1 MPSSVRIAR
10 VDIRRY
16 RLPTSDFTHRQ
27 ALHRELTLIIRRH
40 LPGVTASL
48 LALPILSEDGVSVDW
63 HSDLAGEARPLASLP
78 AAQRKLVQDKLQ
90 DRLTS
95 LKRLAIEL
103 PRRVRGSEELAA
115 ELRVATHYP
124 GDEQLYL
131 VGNEPVITFWGF
143 VRSGGRGRLAT
154 PDAAIQ
160 RQRRRSRWLGLGGA
174 ALVLSAVVVA
184 VGYWLTSAGDQALR
198 VKIAEALAKGCA
210 DTDQLVLLARR
221 AEQRDP
227 DGQRFG
233 DLYSRLQAEQAF
245 CAEAQTV
252 ADATKAAGW
261 NCDELAS
268 LADRLETLETDRA
281 PLDQLVAEVAE
292 RREVCATA
300 QRLGRELDQ
309 RLGDCAAVAALVASI
324 EAEAFARTTA
334 FSKTAESP
342 KSPAP
347 APATADASPA
357 TEATG
362 TGPADSEL
370 REWPEPL
377 AQVRERITAE
387 LERCDQAA
395 RLEQALDQAMVD
407 DDTRCDLLLRLD
419 GQLGKLDLS
428 RAPLQ
433 PVRERLDAE
442 LALCARAEA
451 FSRDLIDAQMD
462 CQRIKTL
469 DQRMRGEE
477 MRRPPLQ
484 IVRERLDEAVEACR
498 ALDASKQARIETA
511 GDDPLLKRDRIA
523 CRRQHRQSIRRSITH
538 QTIEHWDQR
547 QRSWPPM
554 VSNGRLKS

>member
-10 VDIRRY
+10 VDVRRY
-16 RLPTSDFTHRQ
+16 RLLTSDFTNRQ
-27 ALHRELTLIIRRH
+27 ALHRELTLTIRRH
-40 LPGVTASL
+40 LPEVTASL
-48 LALPILSEDGVSVDW
+48 LALPILSEDGTSVDW
-63 HSDLAGEARPLASLP
+63 YSDLAGEARPLASLP

-90 DRLTS
+90 DRLSS
-95 LKRLAIEL
+95 LRRLAEEL
-103 PRRVRGSEELAA
+103 PRRVRGAEELAA
-115 ELRVATHYP
+115 KLLMATHYP

-160 RQRRRSRWLGLGGA
+160 RQRRRRRWLGLSGA
-174 ALVLSAVVVA
+174 ALVLSAMAVA
-184 VGYWLTSAGDQALR
+184 VGLWLTSAGDQALR
-198 VKIAEALAKGCA
+198 VEIAEALAKGCA

-233 DLYSRLQAEQAF
+233 DLYSRLQAEQAV

-252 ADATKAAGW
+252 ADAAKAAGW
-261 NCDELAS
+261 NCDALAG
-268 LADRLETLETDRA
+268 LGDRLETLETDRA
-281 PLDQLVAEVAE
+281 PLDQLAAEVAQ
-292 RREVCATA
+292 RRAVCATA
-300 QRLGRELDQ
+300 QRLGSELDQ
-309 RLGDCAAVAALVASI
+309 RLGDCAAVAALATSVAVD
-324 EAEAFARTTA
+324 
-334 FSKTAESP
+334 
-342 KSPAP
+342 PAY
-347 APATADASPA
+347 
-357 TEATG
+357 
-362 TGPADSEL
+362 SEL
-370 REWPEPL
+370 PEWPEPL
-377 AQVRERITAE
+377 AQLHERITAV
-387 LERCDQAA
+387 LERCDEAA

-451 FSRDLIDAQMD
+451 FARDLIDAQMD
-462 CQRIKTL
+462 CQRINAL
-469 DQRMRGEE
+469 DQRMQGEE
-477 MRRPPLQ
+477 MRRPPFQ

-498 ALDASKQARIETA
+498 ALDASKQARIQTA
-511 GDDPLLKRDRIA
+511 GNDPLLTRDRIA
-523 CRRQHRQSIRRSITH
+523 SRLEPGQSIRRSITN
-538 QTIEHWDQR
+538 QTIERWDQR

-554 VSNGRLKS
+554 ASNGRLKS